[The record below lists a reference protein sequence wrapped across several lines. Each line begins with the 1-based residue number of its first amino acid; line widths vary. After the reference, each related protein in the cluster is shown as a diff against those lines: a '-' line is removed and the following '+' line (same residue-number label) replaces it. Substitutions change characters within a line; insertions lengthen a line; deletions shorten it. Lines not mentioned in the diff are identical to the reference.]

1 MPLSKRQRGNKK
13 IWYVRGSVF
22 GRRFRERSTGTSNK
36 ATAERLR
43 IKWEG
48 ELADR
53 RADNKRITFAEAILR
68 YIQSGHDTRFMSPLQ
83 QYFSGRYVD
92 EIGQNDIDEAAAAL
106 YPDAS
111 PATRNRQVYTPMAAV
126 LHRAGREITI
136 KRPKREI
143 KPMRRV
149 PAVEWFN
156 AVGPHCSNHMR
167 ALILFLSSTGAR
179 ISEALRLMWGDV
191 DLQQA
196 EATLITKTGHR
207 LVDLS
212 PTVVSALANLPKDG
226 AVFGYANK
234 DIVGRKL
241 REVCEKAGVPYF
253 TTHELGRHYL
263 ATSLLKKGYSLK
275 HVQEAGGW
283 ASIRIVAETYGHLE
297 RSDLRAAREEIV
309 SDFGQ
314 WAGRKN

>member
-1 MPLSKRQRGNKK
+1 MPLSKRQRGKKK
-13 IWYVRGSVF
+13 IWYVRGAVF

-48 ELADR
+48 EIAERVSDQ
-53 RADNKRITFAEAILR
+53 KRITFAEAVLR
-68 YIQSGHDTRFMSPLQ
+68 YIQSGHDARFIGRLQ
-83 QYFSGRYVD
+83 EYFAGRYVED
-92 EIGQNDIDEAAAAL
+92 IGQNDIDEAATDL
-106 YPDAS
+106 YPSAA
-111 PATRNRQVYTPMAAV
+111 PATRNRQVYTPMAAI

-136 KRPKREI
+136 ERPKRTI

-149 PAVEWFN
+149 PTVAWFN
-156 AVGPHCSNHMR
+156 KIGPHCPDRMR
-167 ALILFLSSTGAR
+167 ALILFLSTTGAR
-179 ISEALRLMWGDV
+179 ISEALRLEWEDV
-191 DLQQA
+191 DLQQG
-196 EATLITKTGHR
+196 EAALTTKTGPR
-207 LVDLS
+207 MVDLS
-212 PTVVSALANLPKDG
+212 PTVVSALANLSKEDK
-226 AVFGYANK
+226 VFGYANK
-234 DIVGRKL
+234 DIVGR
-241 REVCEKAGVPYF
+241 RMRDVCKKANAPYYSS
-253 TTHELGRHYL
+253 HEFGRHYL

-314 WAGRKN
+314 WAGKKN